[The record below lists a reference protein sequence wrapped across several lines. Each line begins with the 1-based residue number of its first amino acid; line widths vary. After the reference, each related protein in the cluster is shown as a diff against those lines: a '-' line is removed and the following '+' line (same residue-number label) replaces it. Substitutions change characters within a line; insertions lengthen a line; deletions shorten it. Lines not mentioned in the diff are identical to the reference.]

1 MIVNIDG
8 DINRFYVQ
16 TLCMV
21 FFPGAK
27 FAEDEKPDEK
37 TPIVDVYLRENDGLY
52 YAKVSITLGET
63 KIECEHTEPYSE
75 NNIRIKTEKVAV
87 GVALFKCGEKLF
99 HATPAW
105 GILTGVRPAKIAR
118 DLYSRG
124 LSITEMKNVLTK
136 QYFVNPKKATLVGR
150 IARVEN
156 KIIKAL
162 PQNTC
167 SLYISIPFCPS
178 RCSYCS
184 FVSYSTQK
192 LLSLIPEYMDKLC
205 YEVEH
210 TLKLIKELGQTPV
223 TVYVG
228 GGTPT
233 TLNCEQMT
241 RLLSVICDNADM
253 STVKEFT
260 YEMGRPDTIT
270 KEKLDIAASFGVNRI
285 SINPQTL
292 NQSVLDAIGRKHTV
306 KQFFKAYDIAKASNI
321 NCINTDIIAGL
332 PGESVESFQN
342 TVDRIL
348 ELNPENITYHT
359 FCVKK
364 AADILKDDRDVY
376 NPFNKMVGKCID
388 YAQVRAKN
396 SGYIPYYM
404 YRQKNTVGNYE
415 NVGYAMPGFEG
426 LYNVYMMEEIHS
438 VFACGAGSVTK
449 LVSPDRATLKRVF
462 MPKYPYEYLSDKI
475 SEKSLEDN
483 YNLYRKFYE
492 ENFGQED

>member
-1 MIVNIDG
+1 MIINIDG

-27 FAEDEKPDEK
+27 FSENEEPTEN
-37 TPIVDVYLRENDGLY
+37 TPIVNVFLREKDKIY
-52 YAKVSITLGET
+52 YAKVSI
-63 KIECEHTEPYSE
+63 KIGDKFVEREHSEPYSE
-75 NNIRIKTEKVAV
+75 NNTRIKTEKVAV

-99 HATPAW
+99 RSTPSW

-118 DLYSRG
+118 DLFNLG

-136 QYFVNPKKATLVGR
+136 QYFVNPKKATLVGK

-162 PQNTC
+162 PENTC

-184 FVSYSTQK
+184 FVSYSTPK
-192 LLSLIPEYMDKLC
+192 LLSLIPEYLDKLC
-205 YEVEH
+205 NEVEN
-210 TLKLIKELGQTPV
+210 TLKLIKELGQTLV
-223 TVYVG
+223 TIYVG

-233 TLNCEQMT
+233 TLTPEQMKK
-241 RLLSVICDNADM
+241 LLSVITENVDM
-253 STVKEFT
+253 DGVREFT
-260 YEMGRPDTIT
+260 FEMGRPDTIT
-270 KEKLDIAASFGVNRI
+270 KEKIKIAMSYGVDRI

-292 NQSVLDAIGRKHTV
+292 NQAVLESIGRAHTV
-306 KQFFKAYDIAKASNI
+306 KQFYKAYDIAKDI
-321 NCINTDIIAGL
+321 GIKCINTDVIAGL
-332 PGESVESFQN
+332 PGESAVSFQN
-342 TVDRIL
+342 TVDKIL
-348 ELNPENITYHT
+348 SLNPENVTYHT

-364 AADILKDDRDVY
+364 AADILKGDKDVY
-376 NPFNKMVGKCID
+376 NPFNPMVGKCID
-388 YAQVRAKN
+388 YAQVSAKN

-415 NVGYAMPGFEG
+415 NVGYALPGYEG

-449 LVSPDRATLKRVF
+449 LVSPDRATIKRVF
-462 MPKYPYEYLSDKI
+462 MPKYPYEYLSDKVN
-475 SEKSLEDN
+475 EQTLQDN
-483 YNLYRKFYE
+483 YGLYRKFYE
-492 ENFGQED
+492 DNFSIGE